1 MTTKMPEP
9 EKHSPLDLQLD
20 PYNPR
25 LSAEEEGSSQPELLQ
40 IILERFKIEE
50 LAQSL
55 TASGYLPFDPLIG
68 YRSGRAVIILEGNRR
83 VAALKLLLDPTLA
96 PEKYRRKWEEL
107 SAAVPEDKKDG
118 FRRVDVSVFPNRE
131 DVDVESYIGFRHVT
145 GVLQWPALEK
155 ASFIARLI
163 HLGWNYKTIAERL
176 GSYPKTVEKHYVGY
190 RIVEQAR
197 ALELAGSDRLAGSF
211 GVLMRALQVPGV
223 LNFLG
228 VTFPGDPALS
238 SEPIPSAKQDNFKS
252 FIEWTFGTSETP
264 RLVQDSRQ
272 LTRWGKILEST
283 EATSYLRRATRPSFE
298 RAWFRSGGESE
309 SLMESLLQAADYLEQ
324 SVPLIPLHKEE
335 QSITTI
341 VERCTAFILQILRDF
356 PDLREKYGVRAD
368 V

>member
-1 MTTKMPEP
+1 MNAIVPEP

-25 LSAEEEGSSQPELLQ
+25 LSAEEEGGSPAALLQ
-40 IILERFKIEE
+40 IILERFKLEE
-50 LAQSL
+50 LAQSFI
-55 TASGYLPFDPLIG
+55 ASGYLPFDPLIG
-68 YRSGRAVIILEGNRR
+68 RRSGDTVTILEGNRR
-83 VAALKLLLDPTLA
+83 IAALKLLLDPTLA
-96 PEKYRRKWEEL
+96 PEKYRRKWEAL

-118 FRRVDVSVFPNRE
+118 FREVEVSVFPSGE

-155 ASFIARLI
+155 ASYISRLV
-163 HLGWNYKTIAERL
+163 HLGWDYKTIAERL

-197 ALELAGSDRLAGSF
+197 SLEVPGWDRLAGSF

-228 VTFPGDPALS
+228 VTFPGDPHLS
-238 SEPIPSAKQDNFKS
+238 AAPIPDEKQDNFKS
-252 FIEWTFGTSETP
+252 FIEWTFGTSEKP
-264 RLVQDSRQ
+264 RLIQDSRQ
-272 LTRWGKILEST
+272 LTRWGKILAST
-283 EATSYLRRATRPSFE
+283 EAVSYLRRATQPSFD

-309 SLMESLLQAADYLEQ
+309 SLVESLLQAADYLEQ
-324 SVPLIPLHKEE
+324 SIPLIPLHKEE
-335 QSITTI
+335 QPIVAT

-356 PDLREKYGVRAD
+356 PDLRDKYGVR
-368 V
+368 VV